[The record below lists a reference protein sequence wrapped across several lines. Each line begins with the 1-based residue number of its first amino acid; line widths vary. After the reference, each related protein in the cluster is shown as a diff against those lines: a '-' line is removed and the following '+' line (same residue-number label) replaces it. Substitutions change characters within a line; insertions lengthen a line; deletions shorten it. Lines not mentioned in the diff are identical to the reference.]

1 MRSRAGHSPRT
12 AVRGSP
18 GTQATGA
25 VPVRHI
31 RGWLQ
36 THGNVRRRQMA
47 ATRFQRVQN
56 PAYKPAQKYP
66 AAKTAGYFY
75 MAAVIV
81 CMVKNKARPV
91 ELLLRCRIV

>member
-18 GTQATGA
+18 GTLAAGA

-56 PAYKPAQKYP
+56 PAYKPAQKNTTAP
-66 AAKTAGYFY
+66 AVVFF
-75 MAAVIV
+75 
-81 CMVKNKARPV
+81 
-91 ELLLRCRIV
+91 